1 MYKVYSSTMFLLL
14 TFCIL
19 ISPSFETGLWTQ
31 MSHLPEIAG
40 AGAHQHLTA
49 GWEVDSVAQCFST
62 LSVTPCLCHSLSKSS
77 SAMI

>member
-1 MYKVYSSTMFLLL
+1 MDKVHWPTMLLLL

-31 MSHLPEIAG
+31 MSHLLETAG

-49 GWEVDSVAQCFST
+49 GWEVDGVAQCFST
-62 LSVTPCLCHSLSKSS
+62 LSVTPCMGPTLS
-77 SAMI
+77 